1 MKLDRLV
8 WTAASLLVLAGFI
21 FFWQIVSDN
30 RWVSPVF
37 LPGPDRAWNALVRGI
52 ETGDLGLRWLA
63 TVERM
68 IYGWLLASLAGIFL
82 GALIG
87 SSERAR
93 AYIGPSLELMR
104 PLPASA
110 VMPLAI
116 ALLGLSEAMVLS
128 VIAFGALWPM
138 LLATVHGFSA
148 VEPRL
153 YEVSRALG
161 LSRAAVILKI
171 ALPSSMP
178 DILAGMR
185 LSLTV
190 ALILAVVG
198 EMLTSRD
205 GLGSHVMLAARAF
218 RSPDLF
224 AGVILLG
231 VTGLVSA
238 LLLGWFESW
247 MLRWRQSH

>member
-1 MKLDRLV
+1 MKLSRLLWV
-8 WTAASLLVLAGFI
+8 AGSLAVFAGFI
-21 FFWQIVSDN
+21 LLWQFASDN

-37 LPGPDRAWNALVRGI
+37 LPGPDRAWAAMMRGL
-52 ETGDLGLRWLA
+52 ESGVLSVRWLA

-68 IYGWLLASLAGIFL
+68 IYGWLLASLVGIFL
-82 GALIG
+82 GAIIG
-87 SSERAR
+87 SSETAR
-93 AYIGPSLELMR
+93 AYIGPTLELMR

-110 VMPLAI
+110 VVPLAI
-116 ALLGLSEAMVLS
+116 ALLGLSEAMVLG

-161 LSRAAVILKI
+161 LSRAAVIFKI
-171 ALPSSMP
+171 SLPSSMP

-190 ALILAVVG
+190 SLILAVVG
-198 EMLTSRD
+198 EMLTSRE
-205 GLGSHVMLAARAF
+205 GLGSHIMLAARAF
-218 RSPDLF
+218 RSADLY

-238 LLLGWFESW
+238 LLLGWFEQW
-247 MLRWRQSH
+247 MLRWRESR

>member
-1 MKLDRLV
+1 VTWVRLL
-8 WTAASLLVLAGFI
+8 WLAASLAFLAALI
-21 FFWQIVSDN
+21 LFWQFIADN
-30 RWVSPVF
+30 RYVSPVF
-37 LPGPDRAWNALVRGI
+37 LPGPDRAWGALVRGI
-52 ETGDLGLRWLA
+52 TKGDLLPRWIA
-63 TVERM
+63 TVGRM
-68 IYGWLLASLAGIFL
+68 IFGWLLASLVGIVL
-82 GALIG
+82 GAVIG

-93 AYIGPSLELMR
+93 AYIGPTLELMR

-110 VMPLAI
+110 VVPLAI
-116 ALLGLSEAMVLS
+116 ALLGLSETMVLA

-138 LLATVHGFSA
+138 LLATVHGFA
-148 VEPRL
+148 NVELRL

-161 LSRAAVILKI
+161 LSRSAVIFKI
-171 ALPSSMP
+171 SLPSSMS

-190 ALILAVVG
+190 ALILTVVG
-198 EMLTSRD
+198 EMLAGRE
-205 GLGSHVMLAARAF
+205 GLGSYIMLAARAF

-238 LLLGWFESW
+238 VFLGWFENW
-247 MLRWRQSH
+247 MPRWRNSH